1 MSVTLVLDISRVCIE
16 GLHFVHGSHV
26 GPGYTSYKL
35 SEGLADHIWVG
46 VVTLV
51 LDIPRRNSVT
61 GWRSHVELD
70 IPRRSSLKGWR
81 IVYGICQSR
90 WSWIYLE
97 YVLKVCISYMAVMLA
112 LDIPRI
118 NSVKG
123 WRIIFG
129 LA

>member
-1 MSVTLVLDISRVCIE
+1 MAAKPHNRRNCERIVYGIWQSRRYLDIPRVCIE
-16 GLHFVHGSHV
+16 DLRFVHGSHV

-81 IVYGICQSR
+81 IVYGIWQSR
-90 WSWIYLE
+90 WAGYTS
-97 YVLKVCISYMAVMLA
+97 
-112 LDIPRI
+112 
-118 NSVKG
+118 
-123 WRIIFG
+123 
-129 LA
+129 